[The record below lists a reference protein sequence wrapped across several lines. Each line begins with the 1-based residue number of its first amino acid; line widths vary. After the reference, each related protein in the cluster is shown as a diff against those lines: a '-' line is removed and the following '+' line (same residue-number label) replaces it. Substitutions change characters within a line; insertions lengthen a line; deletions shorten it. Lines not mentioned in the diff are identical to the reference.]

1 MRDSVVV
8 KKEAVRVMDDFD
20 PSLEGGFGP
29 LGGGRV
35 NHGAT
40 GVQESEPFP
49 CVHEAD
55 TLGLFSLRRVWHLPF
70 FGPEEEISCP
80 VIEARLLAS

>member
-8 KKEAVRVMDDFD
+8 EEEAIRVTDDLD
-20 PSLEGGFGP
+20 PSLEGGFWP

-40 GVQESEPFP
+40 GVGAGETLP
-49 CVHEAD
+49 CVH
-55 TLGLFSLRRVWHLPF
+55 
-70 FGPEEEISCP
+70 
-80 VIEARLLAS
+80 